1 MRNSKIINIQ
11 AFSDIICPWCFIG
24 KRRLDSVTSKVDD
37 LEVQVRWRPYQLYPG
52 ISYEGIDRREYL
64 RRKNGG
70 DSDKNLASPRIREE
84 AESVGI
90 DLRYDL
96 IDKIPNTAYAHH
108 LLEWS
113 LDYKLQHELAE
124 ALFEAYFCRGIDIG
138 DPNALIE
145 VSESVGLSKTDVEQS
160 LNSVSGKVDMTD
172 YLDLAREHEIYS
184 VPGYLFDNGYLLP
197 GAQAEET
204 IGHVLRRISEKSE

>member
-1 MRNSKIINIQ
+1 M
-11 AFSDIICPWCFIG
+11 
-24 KRRLDSVTSKVDD
+24 
-37 LEVQVRWRPYQLYPG
+37 RWRPYQLHPG
-52 ISYEGIDRREYL
+52 IPYEGIDRLEYL